1 MGLPSPNVLS
11 QHAHFPSWCHELKNM
26 TMKRR
31 IILHVPHSSDL
42 IPIREGYTVSDKII
56 HQEVLKLTDWH
67 TEDLF
72 HSVEDIMVIA
82 PFSRV
87 FCDTERFADDSQEV
101 MAEVGMGVC
110 YEKSDDGRIIRE
122 VSKELKE
129 TILKEC
135 YWKHHDHLTNSVAEQ
150 IKLNG
155 NALILDCHLF
165 PSKPFVRDIDQTGN
179 RPDFNIGTDSFH
191 TPVELIELSEEF
203 FKNRG
208 LSLGIDAP
216 YVGTMVPMDFYGKD
230 SRVMSIMLEVN
241 RKLYLDEPTN
251 QRSANYENTKQIVQG
266 YIQTLQT
273 FLNN

>member
-1 MGLPSPNVLS
+1 
-11 QHAHFPSWCHELKNM
+11 M
-26 TMKRR
+26 TTKRR
-31 IILHVPHSSDL
+31 IILHVPHSSDQ

-56 HQEVLKLTDWH
+56 HQEILKLTDWH

-72 HSVEDIMVIA
+72 HSDEDIMVIA

-101 MAEVGMGVC
+101 MAKVGMGVC
-110 YEKSDDGRIIRE
+110 YKKSDDGRKIRE
-122 VSKELKE
+122 VSKELKK
-129 TILKEC
+129 TILTEY
-135 YWKHHDHLTNSVAEQ
+135 YWKHHNCLTDAVAEQ
-150 IKLNG
+150 FQLHGK
-155 NALILDCHLF
+155 ALIVDCHSF
-165 PSKPFVRDIDQTGN
+165 PSTPFVRDIDQTDN

-191 TPVELIELSEEF
+191 TSIELIQLSEEF
-203 FKNRG
+203 FANRG

-216 YVGTMVPMDFYGKD
+216 YAGTIVPMDFYGKD

-251 QRSANYENTKQIVQG
+251 QRSANYENTKQIVQE
-266 YIQTLQT
+266 YIHTLQT